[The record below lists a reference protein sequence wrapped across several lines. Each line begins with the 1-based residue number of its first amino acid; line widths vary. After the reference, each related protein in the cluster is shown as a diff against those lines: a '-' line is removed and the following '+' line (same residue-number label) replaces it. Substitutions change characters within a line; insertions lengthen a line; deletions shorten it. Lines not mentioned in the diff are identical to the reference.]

1 MLSLAAPHSNQSAHS
16 RSTASRGHRWATGV
30 AIKIPFSG
38 TSTQMRA
45 YPVTIVPFL
54 VYIMLLSEPHTLLPT
69 NAMKCDLC
77 VSTIDID
84 IEVTDSRVF
93 VDRAQCHILI
103 VNGGLS
109 LESLPCPA
117 MPLGAQPSQLHPVL
131 ITSQDTDVP

>member
-1 MLSLAAPHSNQSAHS
+1 
-16 RSTASRGHRWATGV
+16 
-30 AIKIPFSG
+30 
-38 TSTQMRA
+38 MRA
-45 YPVTIVPFL
+45 YPVTIFPFL
-54 VYIMLLSEPHTLLPT
+54 VYITLLSEPHTLLPT

-103 VNGGLS
+103 VNGDLS